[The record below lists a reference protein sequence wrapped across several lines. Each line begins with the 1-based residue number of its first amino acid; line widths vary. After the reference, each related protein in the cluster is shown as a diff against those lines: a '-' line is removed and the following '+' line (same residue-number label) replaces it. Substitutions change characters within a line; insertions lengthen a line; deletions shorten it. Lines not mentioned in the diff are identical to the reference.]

1 MKLPAS
7 QPDYSFP
14 TTCRQEVVSRNMV
27 TCSVHTGLPYTTKAV
42 PNGLMVNYIAYI
54 YYWM

>member
-27 TCSVHTGLPYTTKAV
+27 TCSVHTELPYTTKAV